1 MDDEDVIRPLAPRA
15 SILEAWF
22 NQWVAAWKPRGAE
35 MAGQV
40 NDSEAVSVHWSHLLR
55 GIERALEVDG
65 PVAHAAGLEELLQAF
80 NVDAYWSYDR
90 ATERLRIRRVWLSR
104 ALSHTFD
111 DDPLPD
117 VTGYAD
123 LVFGL
128 RVGLDAPDEH
138 RFTSRCMAHIF
149 LDGEP
154 TAERRRRW
162 EDVASFADALRAG
175 LSEDAALDDDV
186 FELTDLSDIALPR
199 LSEALHD
206 YVRRNLV
213 GVEGLSLT
221 TQDQT
226 TQGFSRNS
234 EDHAAVAALVAL
246 REELAFLDADVRTA
260 LSDGGSGAGD
270 PDLPRA
276 VTRVATIASEE
287 VQLLHSIPAR
297 WHDSAFVWS
306 EGEQPIVLSV
316 LNGSI
321 RARGTCRASV
331 GLKEEPP
338 GFDPFS
344 GQTPDPDQFDASMVF
359 HLDALGHVT
368 ISALEPKRFPG
379 NHVRQ
384 GVEHCTET
392 IRLPNLS
399 RYIHAQV
406 EAAVRISTIDV
417 PAFRMDASERILA
430 KERINEFVGKLWPSP
445 TGPLV
450 VDF

>member
-1 MDDEDVIRPLAPRA
+1 MDDEDLIRPLAPRV
-15 SILEAWF
+15 SILEGWF
-22 NQWVAAWKPRGAE
+22 NDWMAAWEPRAAE

-55 GIERALEVDG
+55 GIERALEVEG
-65 PVAHAAGLEELLQAF
+65 TVAHAAGLEELLQAF

-111 DDPLPD
+111 EDPLPD

-128 RVGLDAPDEH
+128 LARLDAPNEH
-138 RFTSRCMAHIF
+138 RFATRCSAHIY

-154 TAERRRRW
+154 TPERRRRW
-162 EDVASFADALRAG
+162 EDIASFADAFRAG
-175 LSEDAALDDDV
+175 FSEDAALDDDV
-186 FELTDLSDIALPR
+186 FGLTDLSDIALPR

-221 TQDQT
+221 TQAQP

-234 EDHAAVAALVAL
+234 ENHAAVAALVAL
-246 REELAFLDADVRTA
+246 REELAFLDGDVRRA
-260 LSDGGSGAGD
+260 LSHDDSGAGD
-270 PDLPRA
+270 PGLSRA

-306 EGEQPIVLSV
+306 EEDRPIVLSV
-316 LNGSI
+316 LSGSI
-321 RARGTCRASV
+321 RARGTCRASG
-331 GLKEEPP
+331 GLKDLPP

-344 GQTPDPDQFDASMVF
+344 GQTHDPDQFDASMAF
-359 HLDALGHVT
+359 DLDALGHLT
-368 ISALEPKRFPG
+368 ISVLEPKRFPE

-384 GVEHCTET
+384 GFEHCSET

-406 EAAVRISTIDV
+406 EAAVRLATVEV
-417 PAFRMDASERILA
+417 PAFQMDAQQRIIQKA
-430 KERINEFVGKLWPSP
+430 STCEDINRLWPYSE
-445 TGPLV
+445 GPMV

>member
-1 MDDEDVIRPLAPRA
+1 MDDEDLIRPLAPRV
-15 SILEAWF
+15 SILEGWF
-22 NQWVAAWKPRGAE
+22 NDWMAAWEPRAAE

-55 GIERALEVDG
+55 GIERALEVEG
-65 PVAHAAGLEELLQAF
+65 TVAHAAGLEELLQAF
-80 NVDAYWSYDR
+80 NVDAYWSYNR

-111 DDPLPD
+111 EDPLPD

-128 RVGLDAPDEH
+128 IARLYAPDEH
-138 RFTSRCMAHIF
+138 RFTSRCMAHIN

-162 EDVASFADALRAG
+162 EDVASFADAFRAG
-175 LSEDAALDDDV
+175 FSEDAALDDDV
-186 FELTDLSDIALPR
+186 LELTDLSDIALPR

-221 TQDQT
+221 TQAQP

-234 EDHAAVAALVAL
+234 ENHAAVAALVAL
-246 REELAFLDADVRTA
+246 REELAFLDADVRRA
-260 LSDGGSGAGD
+260 LSHDGSGAGD
-270 PDLPRA
+270 PDLSRA

-287 VQLLHSIPAR
+287 VWLHHSIPAR

-306 EGEQPIVLSV
+306 EEDRPIVPSV
-316 LNGSI
+316 LSGSI
-321 RARGTCRASV
+321 RARGTCRASG
-331 GLKEEPP
+331 GLKDEPP

-344 GQTPDPDQFDASMVF
+344 GQTHDPDQFDASMAF

-368 ISALEPKRFPG
+368 ISVLEPKRFPE

-384 GVEHCTET
+384 GFEHCSET

-406 EAAVRISTIDV
+406 EAAVRLATVEV
-417 PAFRMDASERILA
+417 PAFQMDAQQRIIQKA
-430 KERINEFVGKLWPSP
+430 STCEDINRLWPYSE
-445 TGPLV
+445 GPMV

>member
-1 MDDEDVIRPLAPRA
+1 MDDEDGIRPLAPRA
-15 SILEAWF
+15 STLEGWF
-22 NQWVAAWKPRGAE
+22 NGWVTAWEPRALE
-35 MAGQV
+35 MAGHLD
-40 NDSEAVSVHWSHLLR
+40 DSEAVSVQWSNLLR

-65 PVAHAAGLEELLQAF
+65 VVAHAAGLEELLQAF
-80 NVDAYWSYDR
+80 DVDAYWSYDR
-90 ATERLRIRRVWLSR
+90 ATGRLRIRQVWLSR
-104 ALSHTFD
+104 TLSHTFD

-117 VTGYAD
+117 VTGYAE
-123 LVFGL
+123 LVIGL
-128 RVGLDAPDEH
+128 YAEQGAPNEH
-138 RFTSRCMAHIF
+138 RFTSRCVAHVD
-149 LDGEP
+149 LDSEP

-162 EDVASFADALRAG
+162 EDVASFADVFRVG

-186 FELTDLSDIALPR
+186 IGLTDLSDIALPR

-221 TQDQT
+221 TQDLT

-246 REELAFLDADVRTA
+246 REELAFLDGDVRRA
-260 LSDGGSGAGD
+260 LSHDGSGASN
-270 PDLPRA
+270 PDLSRA

-297 WHDSAFVWS
+297 WNDSAFVWS
-306 EGEQPIVLSV
+306 EEERPIVLLV

-331 GLKEEPP
+331 GLKEDQP

-344 GQTPDPDQFDASMVF
+344 GQTPDPDQFDARMVF

-368 ISALEPKRFPG
+368 VAVLEPKRFPA

-384 GVEHCTET
+384 GVEHCSET
-392 IRLPNLS
+392 IWLPNLS

-406 EAAVRISTIDV
+406 EAAVRLATIEV
-417 PAFRMDASERILA
+417 PAFRMDLRQRIVARERM
-430 KERINEFVGKLWPSP
+430 NEFVARLWPSP
-445 TGPLV
+445 TGTQV
-450 VDF
+450 VAF